1 MVGSVVPSVIDLNEA
16 RTMAQEAKAQEPQAV
31 TDGPTTFAT
40 VARLAERLAGAP
52 YVAPP
57 EDLPPA
63 LAGLTYDQYRAIV
76 FRPAASLRF
85 GRHFSAQLF
94 HRGFLQRK
102 RCALFVQ
109 PKAGPAHPIAYESG
123 LFDLGTALAG
133 QSFPAGLG
141 FAGFRLHFAA
151 SDTPP
156 GRPRGFQEEFL
167 VFLGASYFRLRGE
180 GQEYGL
186 SARGAAIGTGSST
199 GEEFPDFTAHWI
211 CEPEDDARTITVLS
225 LLDSPSLAGAYRFDI
240 TPGDPARIQV
250 TASLHP
256 RKSIPQLG
264 LAPLTSMFLHGQN
277 GPGAR
282 GAKPFDDFRPQVHD
296 SDGLVVRAG
305 ADQLWRP
312 LVNGRPSPQISS
324 FRAAPLSG
332 FGLMQRE
339 RNFAAYLDVE
349 ARHEAR
355 PGLWVE
361 PGAPKLEMVAAGAS
375 PRAGDVFAAG
385 QVQLFEIPS
394 VEEYMDNIVAA
405 FVPDAP
411 VRPGHPIAL
420 TYGLTTVGA
429 EPVPALPGTLARVV
443 STRVG
448 SPDRLRPVDPPIA
461 GRRLYC
467 IDFAGPDLPQG
478 ALDAE
483 GAGVGAEVSASAGTM
498 HDPVAAPVPQTGG
511 WRIYV
516 EWRPPAALPPGDVVL
531 RAHLTRGRRRISE
544 TWDASA

>member
-1 MVGSVVPSVIDLNEA
+1 MVGSVVPIVIDLNEA
-16 RTMAQEAKAQEPQAV
+16 RTMAQERQAV

-40 VARLAERLAGAP
+40 VSAMAERLAGAP

-57 EDLPPA
+57 EDLPGA

-76 FRPAASLRF
+76 FRPAAALRL

-102 RCALFVQ
+102 RCALYLQ
-109 PKAGPAHPIAYESG
+109 PKAGPAQAVAYEPG
-123 LFDLGTALAG
+123 LFELGRALDG
-133 QSFPAGLG
+133 QSFPTTLG

-151 SDTPP
+151 TETPP

-186 SARGAAIGTGSST
+186 SARGAAIGTGSAA

-211 CEPEDDARTITVLS
+211 CEPEDDAKTITVLS
-225 LLDSPSLAGAYRFDI
+225 LLDSPSLSGAYRFEI
-240 TPGDPARIQV
+240 APGDPAHIQV
-250 TASLHP
+250 TAALHP
-256 RKSIPQLG
+256 RKDIPQLG

-282 GAKPFDDFRPQVHD
+282 GARPFDDFRPQVHD
-296 SDGLVVRAG
+296 SDGLVVRSG
-305 ADQLWRP
+305 ADRLWRP
-312 LVNGRPSPQISS
+312 LVNGRPSPQISA

-339 RNFAAYLDVE
+339 RTFAAYLDVE
-349 ARHEAR
+349 ARQEAR

-361 PGAPKLEMVAAGAS
+361 PAAPATKPEMVAAGAS
-375 PRAGDVFAAG
+375 PRAGDAFAAG

-420 TYGLTTVGA
+420 AYGLTTVGA
-429 EPVPALPGTLARVV
+429 EPVPALPGTLARVI
-443 STRVG
+443 STRIG
-448 SPDRLRPVDPPIA
+448 SPDRLRPVDPPIP

-483 GAGVGAEVSASAGTM
+483 GAGVAAIVSASAGTM

-516 EWRPPAALPPGDVVL
+516 EWRPPAAMPPGDVVL
-531 RAHLTRGRRRISE
+531 RAHLTRAGRRISE
-544 TWDASA
+544 TWDAAA